1 MADLKYLNK
10 YYLKT
15 SFEMVGPIYIYKT
28 YYYPYTKHNGL
39 NCLNFV
45 RPSCKLNREHRRVCK
60 KFKNVQT
67 YFKHVKIN

>member
-45 RPSCKLNREHRRVCK
+45 RPSCKLNRI
-60 KFKNVQT
+60 
-67 YFKHVKIN
+67 YWKHTLTQEIYLPACL